1 LTWIDWQYY
10 FAFVVAIL
18 LARGLGPL
26 FFVPLILDLA
36 FDVSM
41 GLGFFSGWDIRL
53 MMAGYEFALFL
64 WVLALAGNLRKS
76 TFVVML
82 VIDLAVMA
90 KGMWPSV
97 QATGVG
103 QDFWNDTSTT
113 IVDVWQ
119 TSIFV
124 IIASMTVRST
134 IVARF
139 KGEYVDILTNPKKR
153 FLLPIGAW
161 ALVDELPVYL
171 KPIIPFWVFDNRF
184 QIAAQVLVW
193 GWVGLELPFYFMYR
207 RLKKRYS

>member
-1 LTWIDWQYY
+1 
-10 FAFVVAIL
+10 
-18 LARGLGPL
+18 
-26 FFVPLILDLA
+26 
-36 FDVSM
+36 M